1 MTQRIPELEFLSLVH
16 DYSTYCQS
24 VCRCRCCCCCC
35 LRRFFVGFVD
45 EGNTIL
51 IRLLF
56 GAPRSTKSLYRHI
69 PQWNPK
75 ALTAQFA
82 TLLSNSSLMKL
93 WKRRLDT
100 RSVASNDSQQSCRH
114 RSCRSNDRT
123 VSRHDRH
130 CPNSATPTAIQNP
143 VVSTAHCME

>member
-1 MTQRIPELEFLSLVH
+1 MAQRIPELEFLSLVH

-24 VCRCRCCCCCC
+24 VCRCRCRCRC

-75 ALTAQFA
+75 GTDCTVRDSPLEFFFDETVETSLGHSFCSLQRQS
-82 TLLSNSSLMKL
+82 TILS
-93 WKRRLDT
+93 
-100 RSVASNDSQQSCRH
+100 
-114 RSCRSNDRT
+114 
-123 VSRHDRH
+123 
-130 CPNSATPTAIQNP
+130 TPFMP
-143 VVSTAHCME
+143 VQ